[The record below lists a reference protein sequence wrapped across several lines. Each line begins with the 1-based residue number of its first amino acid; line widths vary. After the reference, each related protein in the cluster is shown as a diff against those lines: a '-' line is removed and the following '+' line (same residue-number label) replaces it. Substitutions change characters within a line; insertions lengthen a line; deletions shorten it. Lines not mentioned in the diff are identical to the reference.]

1 MSEVK
6 VADIKKDQ
14 AVVEAPFK
22 ADERTPYNWS
32 FDPDSDDDTLIA
44 YNNVTQ
50 RSFNG
55 PRESFKALM
64 LGKPVA

>member
-1 MSEVK
+1 MSDTK
-6 VADIKKDQ
+6 VEEKQK
-14 AVVEAPFK
+14 VTEAPFK
-22 ADERTPYNWS
+22 ADERTPFNWT

-55 PRESFKALM
+55 PRASFKALM
-64 LGKPVA
+64 IGKSVD

>member
-1 MSEVK
+1 MSDTKVEVK
-6 VADIKKDQ
+6 QKVT
-14 AVVEAPFK
+14 ETPFK
-22 ADERTPYNWS
+22 ADERTPFNWT

-55 PRESFKALM
+55 PRASFKALM
-64 LGKPVA
+64 IGKSVD